1 MERRPEFRLPAARLR
16 EHLAAGE
23 NYVAI
28 SRRYDVGEKAV
39 EYRCRKMG
47 LRDRVRGTRPSEE
60 ALRLALSHSDI
71 PIKAIAR
78 TFGVEA
84 ATITRTARSYGIPTD
99 EIGRERMRDAR

>member
-1 MERRPEFRLPAARLR
+1 MQRRPEFKLPAARLKV
-16 EHLAAGE
+16 HLAAGE

-39 EYRCRKMG
+39 EYRCRRLG

-60 ALRLALSHSDI
+60 ALRIALSHSDI

-78 TFGVEA
+78 SFGVEA
-84 ATITRTARSYGIPTD
+84 ATITRAARTYGIPTD
-99 EIGRERMRDAR
+99 EIGRERLRDAR